1 MKYARA
7 HPRPVEKGKTE
18 VIRELTKARLRV
30 IECLQE
36 GMDHPDHMAKHL
48 KITRQAVD
56 PHLQILCDLG
66 IVSKRE
72 GITEITGRPRV
83 RYGITREGQKLLN
96 DIENAELNVE
106 REELEYIRDRV
117 NLVDQISFGFG
128 VDHTTDNQWYFDVQY
143 VQDYIFNY
151 NGIAFGEIV

>member
-1 MKYARA
+1 MLERMKYACTNPSA
-7 HPRPVEKGKTE
+7 VEKGKTE

-96 DIENAELNVE
+96 DIENAELIYSDLLE
-106 REELEYIRDRV
+106 KAYKRKQREIDDLLLDGKITEEEYRRRVDELRALEP
-117 NLVDQISFGFG
+117 
-128 VDHTTDNQWYFDVQY
+128 
-143 VQDYIFNY
+143 
-151 NGIAFGEIV
+151 